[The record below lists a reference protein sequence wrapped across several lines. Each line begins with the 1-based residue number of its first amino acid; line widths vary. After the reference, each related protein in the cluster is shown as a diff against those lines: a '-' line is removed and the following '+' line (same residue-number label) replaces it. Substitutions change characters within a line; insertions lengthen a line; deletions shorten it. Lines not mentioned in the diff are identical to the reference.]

1 MESAED
7 VARKCYDCTW
17 DYVKTLFGLS
27 GKRISESA
35 RFAVPRITALIE
47 ADRAATEAKVREEY
61 AGLVEKATALAKGLQ
76 NDLWGD
82 INDYNNA
89 VSDVLIE
96 LAALGKVSQ

>member
-1 MESAED
+1 MESAREMMT
-7 VARKCYDCTW
+7 K
-17 DYVKTLFGLS
+17 F
-27 GKRISESA
+27 
-35 RFAVPRITALIE
+35 FAVANSTHTTAGERIDMVIALIE

-61 AGLVEKATALAKGLQ
+61 AGLVERAIALAKGLQ